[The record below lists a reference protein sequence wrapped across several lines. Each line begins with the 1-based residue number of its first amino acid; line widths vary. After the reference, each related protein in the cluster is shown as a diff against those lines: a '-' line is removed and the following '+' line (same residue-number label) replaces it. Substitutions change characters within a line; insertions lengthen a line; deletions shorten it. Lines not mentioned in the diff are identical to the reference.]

1 MAKQYPL
8 HPGQIHAEPYYCTI
22 PLEEYES
29 MKKRIA
35 KLEKDN
41 AALEIANKNLAES
54 VAKLNEMK
62 SKEYE
67 LDMREREL
75 DEREKLKTITIF
87 GSGGLNVTDKA
98 NIISPKNYSWTPS
111 EKEVPNDNRT
121 VFVVKDR
128 CHFIGFYEG
137 GKFWL
142 SSQDGAPI
150 NKRLKRTEIK
160 QPLHWIDYPEDNS
173 P

>member
-1 MAKQYPL
+1 MTRKNYPL
-8 HPGQIHAEPYYCTI
+8 HPGQVHAEPYYCTI

-75 DEREKLKTITIF
+75 NERLT
-87 GSGGLNVTDKA
+87 
-98 NIISPKNYSWTPS
+98 
-111 EKEVPNDNRT
+111 KE
-121 VFVVKDR
+121 
-128 CHFIGFYEG
+128 
-137 GKFWL
+137 
-142 SSQDGAPI
+142 SS
-150 NKRLKRTEIK
+150 N
-160 QPLHWIDYPEDNS
+160 
-173 P
+173 

>member
-1 MAKQYPL
+1 MSDNNYPL
-8 HPGQIHAEPYYCTI
+8 HPGQTHAEPLYCQI

-62 SKEYE
+62 SKEYA

-75 DEREKLKTITIF
+75 NER
-87 GSGGLNVTDKA
+87 
-98 NIISPKNYSWTPS
+98 
-111 EKEVPNDNRT
+111 
-121 VFVVKDR
+121 
-128 CHFIGFYEG
+128 
-137 GKFWL
+137 
-142 SSQDGAPI
+142 
-150 NKRLKRTEIK
+150 KR
-160 QPLHWIDYPEDNS
+160 S
-173 P
+173 

>member
-1 MAKQYPL
+1 MAKHYPL

-35 KLEKDN
+35 QLEKDN

-75 DEREKLKTITIF
+75 KELKERHRWHKVSEEMLEDGAEVLASDGEEIWLCHKDTMCDGSTWFQPEGLPHIEGITHWMPLPEKPKD
-87 GSGGLNVTDKA
+87 DKF
-98 NIISPKNYSWTPS
+98 
-111 EKEVPNDNRT
+111 KEV
-121 VFVVKDR
+121 K
-128 CHFIGFYEG
+128 
-137 GKFWL
+137 
-142 SSQDGAPI
+142 
-150 NKRLKRTEIK
+150 
-160 QPLHWIDYPEDNS
+160 
-173 P
+173 

>member
-1 MAKQYPL
+1 MAKHYPL

-29 MKKRIA
+29 MKKRIVQ
-35 KLEKDN
+35 LEKDN

-75 DEREKLKTITIF
+75 NERLTRELEH
-87 GSGGLNVTDKA
+87 V
-98 NIISPKNYSWTPS
+98 KNG
-111 EKEVPNDNRT
+111 D
-121 VFVVKDR
+121 
-128 CHFIGFYEG
+128 C
-137 GKFWL
+137 
-142 SSQDGAPI
+142 I
-150 NKRLKRTEIK
+150 NT
-160 QPLHWIDYPEDNS
+160 
-173 P
+173 

>member
-1 MAKQYPL
+1 MANYPL
-8 HPGQIHAEPYYCTI
+8 HPGQVHAEPYYCTI

-41 AALEIANKNLAES
+41 AALEIANKNLSES

-75 DEREKLKTITIF
+75 KEQVHDYALGLYVIQAKAEKEARHQKYKRCLAMAKYCREKVSWAQGRFNTLDRWEVVMRWDYWYHKWER
-87 GSGGLNVTDKA
+87 LADKF
-98 NIISPKNYSWTPS
+98 
-111 EKEVPNDNRT
+111 KET
-121 VFVVKDR
+121 K
-128 CHFIGFYEG
+128 
-137 GKFWL
+137 
-142 SSQDGAPI
+142 
-150 NKRLKRTEIK
+150 
-160 QPLHWIDYPEDNS
+160 
-173 P
+173 